1 MGDTSGNIYL
11 KNTNFDRGSD
21 MTSDTNSDTN
31 SDMNSDART
40 YLTFAEAAR
49 YLSCS
54 ESRIKD
60 LVQAAA
66 LEAATAPYPRIPR
79 RLVRYI
85 GNGFPP
91 AVGPRRNRRIVRE
104 ELDQWMRATRA

>member
-21 MTSDTNSDTN
+21 VG
-31 SDMNSDART
+31 SDART

-104 ELDQWMRATRA
+104 ELDRWMRATRA